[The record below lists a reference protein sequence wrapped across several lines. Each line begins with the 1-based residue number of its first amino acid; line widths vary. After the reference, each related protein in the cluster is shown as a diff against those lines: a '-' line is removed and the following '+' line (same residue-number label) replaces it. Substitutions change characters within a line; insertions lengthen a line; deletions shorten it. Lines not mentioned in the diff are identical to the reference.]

1 MGDLGKIRFFTTFLC
16 TIGNSIRKNDDFW
29 RFFETLQNFDS
40 FLKTNFLKFFSKKKS
55 VHSPHLSWKISVFWN
70 SQLKSFWHFLK
81 KSRFFNFFI
90 PMGKP
95 WKRTT
100 KKVIFDVFHI
110 SLKSIFDIIWVI
122 WWDPV
127 FLWMFCT
134 IGKLVWIN
142 TKFCETMK
150 CLKNHYPN
158 SITNLIYFLKRK
170 YHTNKLIKITI
181 VNSKL
186 VVLTT
191 VNID

>member
-1 MGDLGKIRFFTTFLC
+1 MEFFEKSLKSLFDLIWVIWEKVVFSQLFCVLLEIRYEKTMIF
-16 TIGNSIRKNDDFW
+16 DV
-29 RFFETLQNFDS
+29 FFETLQNFDS
-40 FLKTNFLKFFSKKKS
+40 FLKTNFFKFFSKKKS

-70 SQLKSFWHFLK
+70 SQLKSFWHF
-81 KSRFFNFFI
+81 FFKVDFLTFSYLWENH
-90 PMGKP
+90 GKGP
-95 WKRTT
+95 Q

-110 SLKSIFDIIWVI
+110 SLKSIFDIILVI

-158 SITNLIYFLKRK
+158 SITNLIYFFK
-170 YHTNKLIKITI
+170 TKI
-181 VNSKL
+181 SYK
-186 VVLTT
+186 
-191 VNID
+191 